1 MKILT
6 AKNGI
11 ALVAVLGILLVLTL
25 LLPAMFGLS
34 EAATYSSSLGSDKQR
49 ASYLARTM
57 CEMSVA
63 AFETVY
69 DEVNAPAD
77 PDATAEDEAALKEKR
92 DNLYEFLNDN
102 GKKDTET
109 TAKPLY
115 MYHKD
120 GAPKIIIERGAPG
133 SDETTDYAYD
143 GIVDSVSNIVY
154 SLDAPATHA
163 ANKDG
168 VDGYL
173 VSTTDITGKTE
184 NAFCDQYIGSA
195 ECKIEYNDG
204 VDYYKVNTK
213 TQKNE
218 PATQSQYES
227 WLAESKTDGYWSS
240 YQNGTNNPKYLYSY
254 TKIDN
259 RNVEFTATATVKGK
273 TQTRKCILVLPTIP
287 SEQEWVVAT
296 SVDYNQI
303 FVDTD
308 KATSVV
314 GLDYEASGV
323 DGNVVHQPMYMFSCL
338 GNMLINKDNLKG
350 KVKENG
356 TEVLVDYQT
365 YYKNLSIGE
374 KQTHPSPDQLSLGVY
389 PEIKT
394 EFDYDWDFN
403 CISGVNMQNWYKE
416 SQKNN
421 FVGFTATNAIQVDMP
436 LNLLLNPTRGN
447 RLGDG
452 LSKNVSLFK
461 VAYFQAPQIVF
472 NGSVTMMLQLYQ
484 PLLTNPQA
492 RRISTVLLAAPDST
506 PYSYER
512 TVTKQEMKKVLFG
525 LVSTGTATGNV
536 EAFHSKVK
544 AGKVFFMDDV
554 YIWVIPYGEDGTG
567 YNGGKWYQVNSTVW
581 YKDKDFKI
589 YKIANAGDVYYF
601 NAQVQMNTMST
612 IEQASS
618 ITDDQMAELLSNST
632 GALTPFSL
640 TAYFMET
647 YYLDQPLN
655 TGDGIWAGIK
665 EDMFKKWLNINGYN
679 YNRRTYVKDDLKYIG
694 NIYTDPDVNKPAL
707 DKYQVIWDS

>member
-92 DNLYEFLNDN
+92 DNLYRFLNDN
-102 GKKDTET
+102 GEKDTET
-109 TAKPLY
+109 TAKSLY
-115 MYHKD
+115 MYHKA
-120 GAPKIIIERGAPG
+120 GAPDIIAERGAAG
-133 SDETTDYAYD
+133 GGATTNYAYD
-143 GIVDSVSNIVY
+143 GIVDSDSNIVY
-154 SLDAPATHA
+154 SLDAPATHVSRQ
-163 ANKDG
+163 DDI
-168 VDGYL
+168 DGYS
-173 VSTTDITGKTE
+173 VSTTDINGTTQ
-184 NAFCDQYIGSA
+184 NVFCDKYIGSA
-195 ECKIEYNDG
+195 TCKIEYNDG

-213 TQKNE
+213 TKENTPVTDTEYDQ
-218 PATQSQYES
+218 
-227 WLAESKTDGYWSS
+227 WLTESKKPNYWSNYTNETK
-240 YQNGTNNPKYLYSY
+240 YQEPYLHSY
-254 TKIDN
+254 TKINN
-259 RNVEFTATATVKGK
+259 RNVEFTATATVQGK
-273 TQTRKCILVLPTIP
+273 TQMRKCILVLPTIP
-287 SEQEWVVAT
+287 SEQEWVCAT
-296 SVDYNQI
+296 KLGYNQI
-303 FVDTD
+303 FVDTS

-314 GLDYEASGV
+314 GLDYEASGAE
-323 DGNVVHQPMYMFSCL
+323 GNGIGDHNIHQPMYLFSCL
-338 GNMLINKDNLKG
+338 GNMLINKDNLKITQDSSG
-350 KVKENG
+350 NPFPEPQ
-356 TEVLVDYQT
+356 DYKT
-365 YYKNLSIGE
+365 YLEGLGPVVSLDY
-374 KQTHPSPDQLSLGVY
+374 PSLDQLSLGVY

-394 EFDYDWDFN
+394 EFDHDWDFN
-403 CISGVNMQNWYKE
+403 CMSGVNMQGWYSS
-416 SQKNN
+416 SQKDN

-436 LNLLLNPTRGN
+436 VNLLLNPTRGN

-452 LSKNVSLFK
+452 LTKNVSLFK

-472 NGSVTMMLQLYQ
+472 NGSVTSMVQLYQ
-484 PLLTNPQA
+484 PLLTNPLA
-492 RRISTVLLAAPDST
+492 RRMSTILLAAPDST

-512 TVTKQEMKKVLFG
+512 TITKAEQKKLLG
-525 LVSTGTATGNV
+525 LIPTGTPDENV
-536 EAFHSKVK
+536 VAVTDTVK

-581 YKDKDFKI
+581 YKDKDFRI

-601 NAQVQMNTMST
+601 NAEVQMNTKGT
-612 IEQASS
+612 
-618 ITDDQMAELLSNST
+618 
-632 GALTPFSL
+632 ALHDAQETQTPFSM

-655 TGDGIWAGIK
+655 TGEGVWKGIK
-665 EDMFKKWLNINGYN
+665 EDIFKKWLNVTTYN
-679 YNRRTYVKDDLKYIG
+679 FDRRTYVKDDLKYIG
-694 NIYTDPDVNKPAL
+694 NLFADPDVNKPAL

>member
-34 EAATYSSSLGSDKQR
+34 EAATFSSSLGSDKQR

-69 DEVNAPAD
+69 DEVNAPED
-77 PDATAEDEAALKEKR
+77 PDATNEERAALAALR
-92 DNLYEFLNDN
+92 TSLLDSSVGFLNDN
-102 GKKDTET
+102 GVKDTHT
-109 TAKPLY
+109 NAQTLY
-115 MYHKD
+115 MYHKAGTPD
-120 GAPKIIIERGAPG
+120 IIAERGAAG
-133 SDETTDYAYD
+133 GGATTNYAYD
-143 GIVDSVSNIVY
+143 GIVDSDSNIVY
-154 SLDAPATHA
+154 SLDDPAHHVA
-163 ANKDG
+163 KQG
-168 VDGYL
+168 EIDGYS
-173 VSTTDITGKTE
+173 VNTKDIDGTT
-184 NAFCDQYIGSA
+184 ASVFCDKFIGSA
-195 ECKIEYNDG
+195 ECEIWYNDA

-213 TQKNE
+213 TKENI
-218 PATQSQYES
+218 PATQTEYEN
-227 WLAESKTDGYWSS
+227 WLTASKNPGYWSD
-240 YQNGTNNPKYLYSY
+240 YTNENKYNDKYIYSY
-254 TKIDN
+254 TKINN

-273 TQTRKCILVLPTIP
+273 TQKRRCILVLPTIP
-287 SEQEWVVAT
+287 TEQEWVCAT
-296 SVDYNQI
+296 KLGYNQI
-303 FVDTD
+303 FVDTN
-308 KATSVV
+308 KATSVI

-338 GNMLINKDNLKG
+338 GNMILNKENLKLTHDSSG
-350 KVKENG
+350 NAFAEPM
-356 TEVLVDYQT
+356 DYKT
-365 YYKNLSIGE
+365 YYDSLGDVMKLDY
-374 KQTHPSPDQLSLGVY
+374 PSLDQLSLGVY

-403 CISGVNMQNWYKE
+403 CMSGVNMASWYTS
-416 SQKNN
+416 SQKDN
-421 FVGFTATNAIQVDMP
+421 FVGFTATNAIEVDMDV
-436 LNLLLNPTRGN
+436 NLLLNPTRGN

-452 LSKNVSLFK
+452 LTRNVSLFK

-472 NGSVTMMLQLYQ
+472 NGSCTMMVQLYQ
-484 PLLTNPQA
+484 PLLTNPLA
-492 RRISTVLLAAPDST
+492 RRISTILLAAPDST

-512 TVTKQEMKKVLFG
+512 TVTAKEKVRAGWFTSITQT
-525 LVSTGTATGNV
+525 STTTDT
-536 EAFHSKVK
+536 VK

-601 NAQVQMNTMST
+601 NAEVQVNTN
-612 IEQASS
+612 ASIIHS
-618 ITDDQMAELLSNST
+618 AQESQ
-632 GALTPFSL
+632 TPFSL
-640 TAYFMET
+640 TGYFMET

-655 TGDGIWAGIK
+655 TGEGIWKGIK
-665 EDMFKKWLNINGYN
+665 EDIFKNWLNATTYN
-679 YNRRTYVKDDLKYIG
+679 FDRRTYVQDDLKYIG
-694 NIYTDPDVNKPAL
+694 NLFADPDVNKPAL